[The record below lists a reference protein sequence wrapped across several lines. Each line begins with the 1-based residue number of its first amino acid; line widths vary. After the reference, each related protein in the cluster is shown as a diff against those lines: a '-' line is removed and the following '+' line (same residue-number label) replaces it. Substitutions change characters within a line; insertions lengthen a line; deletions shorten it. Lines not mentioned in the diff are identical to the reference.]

1 MYGLIMANGQAYE
14 KFAKE
19 VKFTDCLSGRLDVTR
34 ADNEFACSD
43 TVSGKDFVII
53 HAKESGVIA
62 KIILRF
68 SFAAAGIGNVN
79 IRDCGGDYAIIY
91 RGHCKEMFGDDF
103 FNHRY
108 SCEEFLSRLDGV
120 LERQVS
126 SANVNKVA
134 DFFMKVG
141 LYANLSGYN
150 LLLSAVKYSLNA
162 PEMLLKIT
170 TKLYPKLAETYHMT
184 VKAVERDIRR
194 AIETTFI
201 KGKILDVANK
211 YYGANFSANEKPTNS
226 EFIAYLTTIA
236 QR

>member
-1 MYGLIMANGQAYE
+1 MYGLVVADGEAYE

-19 VKFTDCLSGRLDVTR
+19 VEFTDCLSGRLSVTR
-34 ADNEFACSD
+34 ADSEFACSD
-43 TVSGKDFVII
+43 VVSGKDFVII
-53 HAKESGVIA
+53 QSDASGVIA
-62 KIILRF
+62 KVILKF
-68 SFAAAGIGNVN
+68 SFAASGIGNVN
-79 IRDCGGDYAIIY
+79 IRDCGGDYTIVY
-91 RGHCKEMFGDDF
+91 RGHCKAVFGDDF
-103 FNHRY
+103 FNRRY
-108 SCEEFLSRLDGV
+108 TCEEFLCRLDGLV
-120 LERQVS
+120 EKQTS
-126 SANVNKVA
+126 NSNVNKVA

-150 LLLSAVKYSLNA
+150 LLLSAVKYSLGE
-162 PEMLLKIT
+162 PQMLLKIT
-170 TKLYPKLAETYHMT
+170 TKLYPKLAETYRMT

-201 KGKILDVANK
+201 KGKIIDVANK